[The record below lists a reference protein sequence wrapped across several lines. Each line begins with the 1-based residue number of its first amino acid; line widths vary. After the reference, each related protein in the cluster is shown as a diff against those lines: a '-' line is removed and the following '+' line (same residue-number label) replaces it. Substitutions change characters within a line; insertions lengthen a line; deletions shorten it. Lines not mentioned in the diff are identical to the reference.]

1 MSANQSIDSKTELIK
16 TLLNNSPIAYIIIDK
31 EFRIRYVNDSFAKLR
46 NMNVSEAVGD
56 KCYNIANYGVRCAEC
71 SVGEV
76 LRTGEKTFI
85 SRKDFM
91 PDGAVRY
98 IDDYAIPIKKN
109 DQGEVE
115 LVIEIMIDRTDEM
128 IARKKR
134 DYDYDEILGILAT
147 LLEAKDEYTAA
158 HSGNVRKLSISLAH
172 AMGLTADDIYNISV
186 AASLHDIGKVDIPYS
201 IINKAGA
208 LTDEEY
214 DLIKK
219 HTDATYRM
227 LEGLSSFVEIRNIAR
242 HHHERIDGQGYPDGL
257 TDKQIPLGSKI
268 VAVADTYDAII
279 STRPYRQARSHDQAI
294 AEIKRVAGTQLDEEV
309 VNTFVNMN
317 FGWMITNLSDMGGI
331 RHVRRVERRLA
342 MKTRDIL
349 PPVDPSAVLD
359 EIDLGKLLD
368 IVMRNTP
375 CGYILM
381 DTNRTVLY
389 ASEYFLD
396 YVGLRKEDV
405 LGKVCFDPDGLG
417 SKPCNGCPII
427 RSLKTGKTEHMRQEQ
442 YTNRGR
448 KVCDVYGV
456 AIANADGKIENVI
469 KIVVDRTKEVELD
482 REHQENF
489 RKLIDSLT
497 EILARYG
504 NEFYERNLYDQVI
517 MLRNRLNKLL
527 YRPTHIRYLSI
538 K

>member
-1 MSANQSIDSKTELIK
+1 MSVTQSLDSKTELIK
-16 TLLNNSPIAYIIIDK
+16 TLINNSPIAYIIIDK
-31 EFRIRYVNDSFAKLR
+31 EYRIRYVNESFAKLR
-46 NMNVSEAVGD
+46 NMNVAEAVGD

-71 SVGEV
+71 SVEEV
-76 LRTGEKTFI
+76 VRTGEKTFI

-91 PDGAVRY
+91 PDGTARY
-98 IDDYAIPIKKN
+98 IDDYAIPIKRN
-109 DQGEVE
+109 DRGDVE
-115 LVIEIMIDRTDEM
+115 MVLEIMIDRTDEM
-128 IARKKR
+128 LARKKR
-134 DYDYDEILGILAT
+134 DYDYDEILGILAK

-172 AMGLTADDIYNISV
+172 AMGLPPDDIYNISV
-186 AASLHDIGKVDIPYS
+186 AASLHDIGKVDVPYS
-201 IINKAGA
+201 VINKAGA

-227 LEGLSSFVEIRNIAR
+227 LDGLSIFAEIRNIAR

-257 TDKQIPLGSKI
+257 TDKQIPLGAKI
-268 VAVADTYDAII
+268 VSVADTYDAIT
-279 STRPYRQARSHDQAI
+279 STRPYRQAGTHEQAI
-294 AEIKRVAGTQLDEEV
+294 AEIKRVAGTQLDQNV
-309 VNTFVNMN
+309 VNAFVNMN
-317 FGWMITNLSDMGGI
+317 FGWLITNLSDMGGAK
-331 RHVRRVERRLA
+331 RVRRVERRLA
-342 MKTRDIL
+342 MQTRDVL
-349 PPVDPSAVLD
+349 PTVDPSAVLD

-368 IVMRNTP
+368 VVMRNTP

-381 DTNRTVLY
+381 DANRIVQY
-389 ASEYFLD
+389 ASDYFLD

-405 LGKVCFDPDGLG
+405 TGKVCFDPGGLG
-417 SKPCNGCPII
+417 SKPCTGCPIL
-427 RSLKTGKTEHMRQEQ
+427 RSLRTGKTEHMRQEQ
-442 YTNRGR
+442 YTNKGR

-456 AIANADGKIENVI
+456 ALKNADGNTDNVI
-469 KIVVDRTKEVELD
+469 KIVVDRTKEAELD

-504 NEFYERNLYDQVI
+504 DEFYERNMYDQII

-527 YRPTHIRYLSI
+527 YHPAHTRYMPA